1 MRASVASGNFRKRFP
16 LLLNLGRSPTK
27 PHPSI
32 RSATRQRANQSR
44 IVRFGVV
51 AFRTGVPVKYG
62 ARMA

>member
-1 MRASVASGNFRKRFP
+1 MRANVASGNFRRRFP

-32 RSATRQRANQSR
+32 RSAIRQRANQSR
-44 IVRFGVV
+44 IVRFGVIV
-51 AFRTGVPVKYG
+51 VPTGVPVKYG